1 MNNCFDYLQQMK
13 KKSQFY
19 NLMYI
24 SRIYQMNKN
33 LILTDSVIS
42 MNASNIKSNFILL
55 VTLWLATSLPPFL
68 HWWYHNGDHYVLFIL
83 TPTHIPWGGGV
94 VLKWGTNLGYP
105 YIFTPS
111 LWPSYIVI
119 NKFSFK
125 FPQLEY
131 KMCTGVLMNQF
142 Q

>member
-1 MNNCFDYLQQMK
+1 MNA
-13 KKSQFY
+13 
-19 NLMYI
+19 NLVV
-24 SRIYQMNKN
+24 
-33 LILTDSVIS
+33 TDSVIS
-42 MNASNIKSNFILL
+42 MKASNLKSNFILL
-55 VTLWLATSLPPFL
+55 LFHHFFTDDTIMVTIMFSPSSPL
-68 HWWYHNGDHYVLFIL
+68 HMYHC
-83 TPTHIPWGGGV
+83 WKGGV
-94 VLKWGTNLGYP
+94 VLKWRTNLGYP

-125 FPQLEY
+125 FPQPEY